1 MPTEQ
6 PKIPLGHTAPRY
18 NCVGSADIR
27 LVRQR
32 QSETGAID
40 NLSVGGCYVRSVLVP
55 EVGDQVEMILQVN
68 KMSFRIGGKVTHVL
82 PLRVAGKERGNY
94 SGMGIQFKEMSVGA
108 RDRLQDVIAEFKMKT
123 NRRWDNRPAN
133 LANGNVGPS

>member
-1 MPTEQ
+1 
-6 PKIPLGHTAPRY
+6 
-18 NCVGSADIR
+18 
-27 LVRQR
+27 
-32 QSETGAID
+32 
-40 NLSVGGCYVRSVLVP
+40 
-55 EVGDQVEMILQVN
+55 MILQVN